1 MFRHQGK
8 RRTLRHNL
16 RIATILSFVAG
27 IVNVTGF
34 LAFSEL
40 TTNVTG
46 HFALFIRDVAEFKLW
61 KGTIYFLYIFSFL
74 FGSFASSF
82 LIEQFKANRKL
93 NVFVL
98 PTLIESAIL
107 LFIGLTSKQIHA
119 SYPELIVCL
128 LLFAMGS
135 QNSFVTKI
143 SNAVVRTTHLTGL
156 FTDLG
161 IELSQLFFP
170 KTHPNREKIKANIKL
185 RLYIICFFFLG
196 GIAGGFLYSTMDL
209 KLKALLFGALVL
221 LTSLFYD
228 DFKFRLIKVT
238 RRFKRSSKASIKRG
252 LRNKAS
258 TPKHQ
263 SQVTPLKLDDLIK
276 KR

>member
-1 MFRHQGK
+1 MFRHQG
-8 RRTLRHNL
+8 RSRTFKHNL

-27 IVNVTGF
+27 IVNVSGF

-46 HFALFIRDVAEFKLW
+46 HFALFIRDVADFKLW

-98 PTLIESAIL
+98 PTLIESTIL
-107 LFIGLTSKQIHA
+107 LSIGFTSTQIHA
-119 SYPELIVCL
+119 TYPELIVCL

-170 KTHPNREKIKANIKL
+170 KTHTNRKEIKSTIKL
-185 RLYIICFFFLG
+185 RLFIICFFFLG
-196 GIAGGFLYSTMDL
+196 GLGGGFLYSKMDL
-209 KLKALLFGALVL
+209 KLKTLIFGAIIL
-221 LTSLFYD
+221 LISLFYD
-228 DFKFRLIKVT
+228 DFKFRLIKVV
-238 RRFKRSSKASIKRG
+238 RRFRHRRKASFK
-252 LRNKAS
+252 LR
-258 TPKHQ
+258 TRPK
-263 SQVTPLKLDDLIK
+263 SKVAG
-276 KR
+276 

>member
-8 RRTLRHNL
+8 SRTLKHNL

-34 LAFSEL
+34 LAFQQL

-46 HFALFIRDVAEFKLW
+46 HFALFIRDVSNFELW
-61 KGTIYFLYIFSFL
+61 IGTVYFLYLFSFL
-74 FGSFASSF
+74 LGSFTSSF
-82 LIEQFKANRKL
+82 LIEKFKENRKS

-98 PTLIESAIL
+98 PTLIECLI
-107 LFIGLTSKQIHA
+107 
-119 SYPELIVCL
+119 LIVVALLSNFHQIKYPDLMVCV
-128 LLFAMGS
+128 LLFAMGL

-170 KTHPNREKIKANIKL
+170 KSHPNRDKLKATIKL
-185 RLYIICFFFLG
+185 RLYIICFFFMG
-196 GIAGGFLYSTMDL
+196 GIIGGILYSKLDL
-209 KLKALLFGALVL
+209 KLNALLLGALIL
-221 LTSLFYD
+221 IISLFYD
-228 DFKFRLIKVT
+228 DFRLRYITAK
-238 RRFKRSSKASIKRG
+238 RRYKQRRISSKTTS
-252 LRNKAS
+252 
-258 TPKHQ
+258 KHVKTKFY
-263 SQVTPLKLDDLIK
+263 SK
-276 KR
+276 KS